1 MNSSINTKLIELLN
15 HFKLRFENLMSNEF
29 DYQKYLKEFENLL
42 KSSSFILKENKEY
55 EIYSYFQSTLDH
67 VYSIKKQLSNNLNKL
82 IIDITTLDAKFVINL
97 NEISSNLKKYT
108 LNTREIYKQIND
120 EHISILNENLM
131 SFYNICK
138 NIVQNIKDIHSIS
151 IEKEEKK
158 SINNSMSL
166 KNYILNKNKNW
177 NLEIKTDERNVI
189 EKKDFGKTNN
199 HKKFFT
205 SPNFQKIIL
214 SLNNYVKNQNLKRK
228 NTPSYKSNNLKID
241 KLNENSRNKNILQ
254 NSENS
259 FNLNNSI
266 NSNMINIANLIMDFF
281 NYMNILQKA
290 IIQKDKNIH
299 QMKINFEK
307 KKLNLYSISK
317 NIIENNIIDF
327 DNSFKIKKENS
338 IEEIN
343 ELKHQLISSKMENE
357 KLNNEFNE
365 INQKFYNILFK
376 LKEEINFSLYNSLN
390 NSGKLNNI
398 NIKENISNEDLIKA
412 NNAYYNDIL
421 YYINQIKEKIKFD
434 KTLKEIY
441 VSLNDLQNLIDE
453 NTNLI
458 SPKNI
463 NDSENIMNILKT
475 NKIINLEDDNNSFG
489 TKKTK
494 DSNITMISI
503 INLIDKIKKNII
515 EKKDEIKK
523 VNNELFKFKFKLD
536 EKNISRNTNS
546 FKELSNNN
554 ERTFTFQSNNENN
567 KI

>member
-151 IEKEEKK
+151 NEKEEKK

-475 NKIINLEDDNNSFG
+475 NKIINLEDDNNSLG
-489 TKKTK
+489 TEKTK

>member
-1 MNSSINTKLIELLN
+1 MNSSNNTKLIELLN

-29 DYQKYLKEFENLL
+29 DYQKYLKEFEYLL

-55 EIYSYFQSTLDH
+55 EIYSYYQSTLDH

-82 IIDITTLDAKFVINL
+82 IIDITTLDAQFVINL

-108 LNTREIYKQIND
+108 LNTREIYKQINN

-151 IEKEEKK
+151 NEKEEKK

-177 NLEIKTDERNVI
+177 NLEIKIDERNVI
-189 EKKDFGKTNN
+189 EKKDFSKTNN
-199 HKKFFT
+199 QKKFFT

-241 KLNENSRNKNILQ
+241 KSNENSRNKNILQ

-266 NSNMINIANLIMDFF
+266 NSNMINIAHLLMDFF
-281 NYMNILQKA
+281 NDMNILQKA

-343 ELKHQLISSKMENE
+343 ELKNQLISSKMENE

-398 NIKENISNEDLIKA
+398 NINENLSNEDLIKA

-463 NDSENIMNILKT
+463 NDSENIKNILT
-475 NKIINLEDDNNSFG
+475 NNNIINLIDDNNSFG
-489 TKKTK
+489 TKKSR

-515 EKKDEIKK
+515 EKKEEIKK

>member
-151 IEKEEKK
+151 NEKEEKK

>member
-1 MNSSINTKLIELLN
+1 
-15 HFKLRFENLMSNEF
+15 
-29 DYQKYLKEFENLL
+29 
-42 KSSSFILKENKEY
+42 
-55 EIYSYFQSTLDH
+55 
-67 VYSIKKQLSNNLNKL
+67 
-82 IIDITTLDAKFVINL
+82 
-97 NEISSNLKKYT
+97 
-108 LNTREIYKQIND
+108 
-120 EHISILNENLM
+120 
-131 SFYNICK
+131 
-138 NIVQNIKDIHSIS
+138 
-151 IEKEEKK
+151 
-158 SINNSMSL
+158 
-166 KNYILNKNKNW
+166 
-177 NLEIKTDERNVI
+177 
-189 EKKDFGKTNN
+189 
-199 HKKFFT
+199 
-205 SPNFQKIIL
+205 
-214 SLNNYVKNQNLKRK
+214 
-228 NTPSYKSNNLKID
+228 
-241 KLNENSRNKNILQ
+241 
-254 NSENS
+254 
-259 FNLNNSI
+259 
-266 NSNMINIANLIMDFF
+266 MINIAHLLMDFF
-281 NYMNILQKA
+281 NDMNILQKA

-343 ELKHQLISSKMENE
+343 ELKNQLISSKMENE

-398 NIKENISNEDLIKA
+398 NINENLSNEDLIKA

-463 NDSENIMNILKT
+463 NDSENIKNILT
-475 NKIINLEDDNNSFG
+475 NNNIINLIDDNNSFG
-489 TKKTK
+489 TKKSR

-515 EKKDEIKK
+515 EKKEEIKK

>member
-151 IEKEEKK
+151 NEKEEKK

-489 TKKTK
+489 TKKTR

>member
-151 IEKEEKK
+151 NEKEEKK

-281 NYMNILQKA
+281 NYMNVLQKA

>member
-1 MNSSINTKLIELLN
+1 MNSSNNTKLIELLN

-29 DYQKYLKEFENLL
+29 DYQKYLKEFEYLL

-55 EIYSYFQSTLDH
+55 EIYSYYQSTLDH

-82 IIDITTLDAKFVINL
+82 IIDITTLDAQFVINL

-151 IEKEEKK
+151 NEKEEKK

-177 NLEIKTDERNVI
+177 NLEIKIDERNVI
-189 EKKDFGKTNN
+189 EKKDFSKTNN
-199 HKKFFT
+199 QKKFFT

-241 KLNENSRNKNILQ
+241 KSNENSRNKNILQ

-266 NSNMINIANLIMDFF
+266 NSNMINIAHLLMDFF
-281 NYMNILQKA
+281 NDMNILQKA

-343 ELKHQLISSKMENE
+343 ELKNQLISSKMENE

-398 NIKENISNEDLIKA
+398 NINENLSNEDLIKA

-434 KTLKEIY
+434 KSLKEIY

-463 NDSENIMNILKT
+463 NDSENIKNILT
-475 NKIINLEDDNNSFG
+475 NNNIINLIDDNNSFG
-489 TKKTK
+489 TKKSR

-515 EKKDEIKK
+515 EKKEEIKK

>member
-1 MNSSINTKLIELLN
+1 MNSSNNTKLIELLN

-29 DYQKYLKEFENLL
+29 DYQKYLKEFEYLL

-55 EIYSYFQSTLDH
+55 EIYSYYQSTLDH

-82 IIDITTLDAKFVINL
+82 IIDITTLDAQFVINL

-151 IEKEEKK
+151 NEKEEKK

-177 NLEIKTDERNVI
+177 NLEIKIDERNVI
-189 EKKDFGKTNN
+189 EKKDFSKTNN
-199 HKKFFT
+199 QKKFFT

-241 KLNENSRNKNILQ
+241 KSNENSRNKNILQ

-266 NSNMINIANLIMDFF
+266 NSNMINIAHLLMDFF
-281 NYMNILQKA
+281 NDMNILQKA

-343 ELKHQLISSKMENE
+343 ELKNQLISSKMENE

-398 NIKENISNEDLIKA
+398 NINENLSNEDLIKA

-463 NDSENIMNILKT
+463 NDSENIMNILT
-475 NKIINLEDDNNSFG
+475 NNKIINLEDDNNSFG
-489 TKKTK
+489 TKKSR

>member
-151 IEKEEKK
+151 NEKEEKK

-189 EKKDFGKTNN
+189 EKKDFSKTNN

-343 ELKHQLISSKMENE
+343 ELKNQLISSKMENE

-489 TKKTK
+489 TKKTR

-515 EKKDEIKK
+515 EKKEEIKK